1 MNSAVHRICIPLRE
15 ILFLQCF
22 ESKSFSKFV
31 EQPGL
36 KLIFPALGK
45 VSRSVHSVRCRFSF
59 LKNPLFPNQNWY
71 HLLEKS
77 KKGTVRGKYLAQEH
91 NTLTLLSLQPRP
103 SLQGV
108 QCANLQAI
116 VLAIF
121 KHQRCKIDVKNEMNI
136 F

>member
-1 MNSAVHRICIPLRE
+1 MT
-15 ILFLQCF
+15 
-22 ESKSFSKFV
+22 
-31 EQPGL
+31 
-36 KLIFPALGK
+36 
-45 VSRSVHSVRCRFSF
+45 
-59 LKNPLFPNQNWY
+59 PLFPNQNWY
-71 HLLEKS
+71 HLLEKN

>member
-1 MNSAVHRICIPLRE
+1 M
-15 ILFLQCF
+15 
-22 ESKSFSKFV
+22 
-31 EQPGL
+31 
-36 KLIFPALGK
+36 IFPALGK
-45 VSRSVHSVRCRFSF
+45 VSRFVHSVRCRFSF
-59 LKNPLFPNQNWY
+59 VMNPLFPNQNWY

-108 QCANLQAI
+108 QCANLQPI